1 MEARAVF
8 LDKDGTL
15 INDVPYNVASAKI
28 VLADDCLTG
37 LKQLQESGFKLIV
50 ISNQAG
56 IARGYFDTTQLSAA
70 FMELYRKLRANDI
83 KINAFYYCPHHPEGT
98 VKEYATSC
106 NCRKPECE
114 LLLEAAKD
122 FKLDLQQ
129 CWMVG
134 DILNDVE
141 AGKRAGCSSILINNG
156 NETEWLQGQFR
167 EPDYQCANI
176 NQAADFILKHQ
187 YTNRKTAVM

>member
-56 IARGYFDTTQLSAA
+56 IARGYFDTSAA

-106 NCRKPECE
+106 NCRKPGCE

-129 CWMVG
+129 CWMIG